1 MLRSR
6 RLLGRLKRFARR
18 GGAAVTPADGGLS
31 REVAG
36 LRIRVQALEGQLG
49 AAEDHF
55 YLPIANVEPTSSETF
70 MRYSTCSAADVLHPR
85 YAEICAMLQHPCDW
99 HRKLWEWVFI
109 VHHLVESGVV
119 APGSRGLV
127 FGVGTERLPALFA
140 SLGATIV
147 ATDAPGDVGESQG
160 WIETGQHV
168 GSLERIRYP
177 EIVDG
182 AVFDANV
189 SFTTCDMR
197 DIPPALTGFDFN
209 WSSCCFE
216 HLGSLAAGM
225 DFVVNAV
232 EKTLRPGGIAVHT
245 TEFNLSSNDH
255 TVTQGATVIYRR
267 GDIEDL
273 ISRLR
278 DRGHTVKEFVVAP
291 ASHHWDFHVDTPPY
305 TSKVH
310 LKLLLERYVTTSAGI
325 VVERGAG

>member
-1 MLRSR
+1 M
-6 RLLGRLKRFARR
+6 LGRLKRFLRR
-18 GGAAVTPADGGLS
+18 RVAAVTSPDTGLPK
-31 REVAG
+31 EVAD
-36 LRIRVQALEGQLG
+36 LRTRIQVLEAQIG

-55 YLPIANVEPTSSETF
+55 YVPMANVRSTSSEAF
-70 MRYSTCSAADVLHPR
+70 MRYSTCSAADVLHQR

-109 VHHLVESGVV
+109 VHHLVEAGVV
-119 APGSRGLV
+119 APGSNGLV

-140 SLGATIV
+140 SLGATIA

-177 EIVDG
+177 EIVDRE
-182 AVFDANV
+182 VFDANV
-189 SFTTCDMR
+189 SFATCDMR
-197 DIPPALTGFDFN
+197 DISPDLTGFDFN

-245 TEFNLSSNDH
+245 TEFNLSSNDQ
-255 TVTQGATVIYRR
+255 TVTEGATVIYRQR
-267 GDIEDL
+267 DIEEL
-273 ISRLR
+273 IARLR

-325 VVERGAG
+325 VIERGVG

>member
-1 MLRSR
+1 M
-6 RLLGRLKRFARR
+6 LGRLMRFARR
-18 GGAAVTPADGGLS
+18 RGAVVTPSDAGLS
-31 REVAG
+31 QEVAD
-36 LRIRVQALEGQLG
+36 LRTRVEALEAHLG

-55 YLPIANVEPTSSETF
+55 YVPVANLEPTSSETF
-70 MRYSTCSAADVLHPR
+70 MRYSTCSAADVLHQR

-109 VHHLVESGVV
+109 VHHLVESGVI

-197 DIPPALTGFDFN
+197 DISPALTGFDFN

-216 HLGSLAAGM
+216 HLGSLGGGM

-232 EKTLRPGGIAVHT
+232 EKTLRPGGVAVHT

-267 GDIEDL
+267 RDIEEL

-278 DRGHTVKEFVVAP
+278 DRGHAVKEFVVAP

>member
-1 MLRSR
+1 MR
-6 RLLGRLKRFARR
+6 
-18 GGAAVTPADGGLS
+18 T
-31 REVAG
+31 
-36 LRIRVQALEGQLG
+36 RIQVLEAQLG
-49 AAEDHF
+49 ATEDHF
-55 YLPIANVEPTSSETF
+55 YVPSASLQPTSSESF
-70 MRYSTCSAADVLHPR
+70 MQHSTCSAADVLHQR
-85 YAEICAMLQHPCDW
+85 YAEICAMLKHPCDW

-109 VHHLVESGVV
+109 VHHLIEAGVV
-119 APGSRGLV
+119 GPGSRGLV

-140 SLGATIV
+140 SLGAAIV
-147 ATDAPGDVGESQG
+147 ATDAPGDVGAAQG

-168 GSLERIRYP
+168 GSLDRIRYP

-189 SFTTCDMR
+189 SYATCDMR
-197 DIPPALTGFDFN
+197 DISPELTGFDFN

-216 HLGSLAAGM
+216 HLGDLGAGM

-245 TEFNLSSNDH
+245 TEFNLSSNDQ
-255 TVTQGATVIYRR
+255 TVAEGATVIYRQR
-267 GDIEDL
+267 DIEEL
-273 ISRLR
+273 IARLR
-278 DRGHTVKEFVVAP
+278 DRGHSVKEFLVAP

-325 VVERGAG
+325 VVQRGDG

>member
-1 MLRSR
+1 
-6 RLLGRLKRFARR
+6 
-18 GGAAVTPADGGLS
+18 VTQ
-31 REVAG
+31 EVAG
-36 LRIRVQALEGQLG
+36 LRTRVQALEAQLG

-70 MRYSTCSAADVLHPR
+70 MRYSTCSAADVLHQR

-189 SFTTCDMR
+189 SFATCDMR
-197 DIPPALTGFDFN
+197 DIPPDLTGFDFN

-216 HLGSLAAGM
+216 HLGSLGGGM

-267 GDIEDL
+267 RDIEEL

-278 DRGHTVKEFVVAP
+278 DRGHTVKEFVIAP

-310 LKLLLERYVTTSAGI
+310 LKLLLQRYVTTSAGI
-325 VVERGAG
+325 VVERGGG